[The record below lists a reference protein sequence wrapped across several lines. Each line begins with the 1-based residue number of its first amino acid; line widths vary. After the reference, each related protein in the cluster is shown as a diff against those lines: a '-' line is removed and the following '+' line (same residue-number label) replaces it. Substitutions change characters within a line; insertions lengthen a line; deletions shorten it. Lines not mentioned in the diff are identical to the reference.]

1 MGFKRTILPE
11 ELPRG
16 EQLSGDLA
24 GIGMLV
30 ATTPSKSP
38 NIENT
43 VFAASIEGINSD
55 LRTLSL
61 LVDWIDLHSDRLN
74 ADRLIKMIKENSNER
89 VRCFWKA
96 IAQWKKKDMRLK
108 RLVRFYRGQR
118 LDLLESGTEFL
129 IKRKGE
135 DDRFEG
141 TCLRVPNETLRHRP
155 TDILAPEEL
164 AKVHDAYR
172 QRIMIGPSYRAD
184 MWAHLERTG
193 AISASELARKAFGS
207 FATAWQVLR
216 DWSILRSTK

>member
-11 ELPRG
+11 QFPKG
-16 EQLSGDLA
+16 EELSGDLA
-24 GIGMLV
+24 GVGMLV

-43 VFAASIEGINSD
+43 VFAASVEGMSGD

-61 LVDWIDLHSDRLN
+61 LVDWLDLHSDRVN
-74 ADRLIKMIKENSNER
+74 ADRLIKMIRANNEQR

-96 IAQWKKKDMRLK
+96 VAQWKKKDLRLK
-108 RLVRFYRGQR
+108 RLVRLYRGQR
-118 LDLLESGTEFL
+118 LDLLEPGTEFV

-135 DDRFEG
+135 DARFDG

-155 TDILAPEEL
+155 TDILTPEEL
-164 AKVHDAYR
+164 AKIHDAYR

-184 MWAHLERTG
+184 MWAELERTG
-193 AISASELARKAFGS
+193 EISASELARKAFGS

-216 DWSILRSTK
+216 DWSILHSTK